1 MTTNYKK
8 RILFVNEFSKLA
20 TGFSTYGYELIS
32 RVYQTDEFEI
42 CEYASY
48 LDPTNPLQ
56 YEVPWDVVPVIPHP
70 QDNAAMKEYNSVK
83 DAQFGSLK
91 FADVCMKFKPD
102 FVVTWTD
109 AWMCFVNTG
118 ITMSDGKLR
127 DISIIKIGDKV
138 LSKNGV
144 TDTVAKLFP
153 HAYRGKMR
161 KIKLTHTGEF
171 LQTTPNHIFYTIP
184 YAEKS
189 VIGNIVEKPAS
200 ELMVK
205 DKVLIPIN
213 SNNIPCNFSDD
224 ALFAMGF
231 FVAEGC
237 YLKGKNKSGV
247 RYQGIQFAMNS
258 NEYPLIEKITKG
270 ILELDG
276 NANKHKVR
284 IRKNTKAMILRYGC
298 YKCANFLHH
307 NFGDLAKNKFL
318 PQWVMDLP
326 KEQLAKFLQGLL
338 VGDGT
343 YSTTTNCG
351 KYYTVSPDLSYQVF
365 LAMLKCGV
373 TSSRNRGTTVYKQHR
388 FNRFLLN
395 SAKHSGFKY
404 LYEMGIPNPEAHPLI
419 VDNYFVASISSID
432 EVDYEGM
439 VYDFETEQTHNYSAG
454 CLVHNC
460 EYQFKHPFR
469 PYFKSIYMPCIDG
482 EPQKNEWLHQYRQ
495 GDVRT
500 SYSEWAANIMRNAG
514 MSVEAITYPGSN
526 PDVFKPVT
534 KADKEDIRARLGFP
548 PDSFVIQTVMRNQ
561 PRKLYPDLLRT
572 FKRFLQVCQENGRN
586 EIADKT
592 FLHLHTYLN
601 DVGFDIA
608 AEIQKYHL
616 GHKVL
621 LTYQDMET
629 KQYEVSF
636 YKGIHPTFLRNGKKP
651 VSITPN
657 TGGGLDK
664 TQLAELMG
672 VADLYIQY
680 SVAGACEM
688 PIIDAKSCGIPVMAP
703 AYAAMAEQMIDGGG
717 IPLKVA
723 RFYQENR
730 NETGQRRAL
739 PDEEYAAQAIYKF
752 FNSPQTYRDE
762 LGEQARQC
770 VLSKY
775 TWDGCADKWLKI
787 FRETPILDRSTT
799 WDSPAFV
806 HTPNLEIPSVASDEH
821 FVELAYQYIVGRP
834 WVLSWETKRGIVNLL
849 KIGTW
854 NQNGKEMPFNRS
866 VLVQQ
871 LLGLNKNIN
880 QLEVARANHGKPQE
894 RSDNTVGFISI

>member
-32 RVYQTDEFEI
+32 RVYQTGEFEI

-70 QDNAAMKEYNSVK
+70 NDHAAMKEYNSVK

-102 FVVTWTD
+102 FVFD
-109 AWMCFVNTG
+109 
-118 ITMSDGKLR
+118 LR
-127 DISIIKIGDKV
+127 D
-138 LSKNGV
+138 
-144 TDTVAKLFP
+144 
-153 HAYRGKMR
+153 RWM
-161 KIKLTHTGEF
+161 
-171 LQTTPNHIFYTIP
+171 
-184 YAEKS
+184 
-189 VIGNIVEKPAS
+189 AS
-200 ELMVK
+200 EW
-205 DKVLIPIN
+205 
-213 SNNIPCNFSDD
+213 
-224 ALFAMGF
+224 
-231 FVAEGC
+231 E
-237 YLKGKNKSGV
+237 
-247 RYQGIQFAMNS
+247 
-258 NEYPLIEKITKG
+258 E
-270 ILELDG
+270 
-276 NANKHKVR
+276 
-284 IRKNTKAMILRYGC
+284 
-298 YKCANFLHH
+298 
-307 NFGDLAKNKFL
+307 
-318 PQWVMDLP
+318 
-326 KEQLAKFLQGLL
+326 
-338 VGDGT
+338 
-343 YSTTTNCG
+343 
-351 KYYTVSPDLSYQVF
+351 
-365 LAMLKCGV
+365 
-373 TSSRNRGTTVYKQHR
+373 
-388 FNRFLLN
+388 
-395 SAKHSGFKY
+395 
-404 LYEMGIPNPEAHPLI
+404 
-419 VDNYFVASISSID
+419 
-432 EVDYEGM
+432 
-439 VYDFETEQTHNYSAG
+439 
-454 CLVHNC
+454 
-460 EYQFKHPFR
+460 KHPFR
-469 PYFKSIYMPCIDG
+469 PYFKYIYMPCIDG
-482 EPQKNEWLHQYRQ
+482 EPQKPEWIESYRKA
-495 GDVRT
+495 DVRT

-526 PDVFKPVT
+526 PDVFKPVSKT
-534 KADKEDIRARLGFP
+534 DKEDIRSRLGFP
-548 PDSFVIQTVMRNQ
+548 PDAFIIQTVMRNQ

-572 FKRFLQVCQENGRN
+572 FKRFLQVCQESGRN

-608 AEIQKYHL
+608 AEIQRYHL

-636 YKGIHPTFLRNGKKP
+636 YKGIHPTFLRSGKKP

-672 VADLYIQY
+672 VADLYVQY

-723 RFYQENR
+723 RFYQEGR
-730 NETGQRRAL
+730 NETSQRRAL

-752 FNSPQTYRDE
+752 FNAPQTYRDE
-762 LGEQARQC
+762 LGEQARRC

-787 FRETPILDRSTT
+787 FRETDILDRNLT
-799 WDSPAFV
+799 WDSPAFI
-806 HTPNLEIPSVASDEH
+806 HQPNLDIPSVMSDEH
-821 FVELAYQYIVGRP
+821 FVELAYQHIVGRP

-854 NQNGKEMPFNRS
+854 NQNGKEVPFNRT

-871 LLGLNKNIN
+871 LIGLNTNIN
-880 QLEVARANHGKPQE
+880 QLEVARANHGKPQK
-894 RSDNTVGFISI
+894 RPDNSVGFISI